1 MTLKMRQ
8 ATVFDFEQVVNI
20 VHMNQ
25 SYRNSHETNPMHP
38 STQTQKE
45 LF

>member
-1 MTLKMRQ
+1 MNLKIRQ

-25 SYRNSHETNPMHP
+25 SYRNSHETTTGASHEKN
-38 STQTQKE
+38 S
-45 LF
+45 